1 MTEERKLI
9 MTTTK
14 VFTSGRSQA
23 VRIPKEYRF
32 DVGEVVIN
40 KIGDMVTLTP
50 VSSLATEFDAGAAL
64 LDTDFLEQGMPD
76 PIEGGRIDL

>member
-1 MTEERKLI
+1 
-9 MTTTK
+9 
-14 VFTSGRSQA
+14 
-23 VRIPKEYRF
+23 
-32 DVGEVVIN
+32 
-40 KIGDMVTLTP
+40 MVTLTP